1 MSGGVHVG
9 SVNSAGTATDSVIL
23 TASGSVQQRNAAD
36 GMGLTAESLKVEADG
51 DVKLGVI
58 GTTGADMGND
68 IGNADIV
75 TGGSLA
81 LGLIN
86 RDARVTVNSGNGGFV
101 NGSLSIHAQNVGVT
115 LNNDLKVK
123 DQAQLYGS
131 FVLLPNLQ
139 AGENVYISTAVYD
152 STAEDGIKA
161 GRITGREVG
170 FMTGEGSISVDS
182 LIAEQGR
189 ADVYRT
195 AIGVPGTITIVSG
208 QAAGTAM
215 IFNADG
221 DIRTTFHA
229 GGALNAFTGS
239 GGTFANSKLTSS
251 EERVAMIT
259 NAERIAGYLSDKYV
273 TGLPIGSMADGLFP
287 MIDFNSLLKNE
298 LNEPNRMMTQTGVV
312 FVDRTISE
320 EKPVEDDGNVTNQ
333 WGEQFDAPG
342 WEQVTLMQK

>member
-1 MSGGVHVG
+1 M
-9 SVNSAGTATDSVIL
+9 
-23 TASGSVQQRNAAD
+23 
-36 GMGLTAESLKVEADG
+36 
-51 DVKLGVI
+51 
-58 GTTGADMGND
+58 
-68 IGNADIV
+68 
-75 TGGSLA
+75 
-81 LGLIN
+81 
-86 RDARVTVNSGNGGFV
+86 TVNSGNGGFV

-170 FMTGEGSISVDS
+170 LMTGEGSISVDS

-189 ADVYRT
+189 ANVYRT
-195 AIGVPGTITIVSG
+195 AIGVPGTITIGSG

-221 DIRTTFHA
+221 DIRTAFHA

-239 GGTFANSKLTSS
+239 GGTFGDSELTSS
-251 EERVAMIT
+251 EGRVAMIT

-298 LNEPNRMMTQTGVV
+298 LNEPNRMMAQTGVV

-320 EKPVEDDGNVTNQ
+320 EKPVEDDDIVTNQ
-333 WGEQFDAPG
+333 WGEQFEAPG